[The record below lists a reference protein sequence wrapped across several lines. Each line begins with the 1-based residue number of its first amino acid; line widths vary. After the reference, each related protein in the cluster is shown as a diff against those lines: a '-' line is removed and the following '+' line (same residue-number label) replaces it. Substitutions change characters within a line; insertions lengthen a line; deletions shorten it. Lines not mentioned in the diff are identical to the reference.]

1 MKNKQKKLKMSKVK
15 ETKET
20 WLLNE
25 IYNSWL
31 DLVKKN
37 TDRKDIFVDHKLC
50 IKHYCTTIKFLGY
63 GNGVFM

>member
-1 MKNKQKKLKMSKVK
+1 MSKVK
-15 ETKET
+15 ETKEA

-25 IYNSWL
+25 ICNSWL

-37 TDRKDIFVDHKLC
+37 TARKDIFVDRKLY
-50 IKHYCTTIKFLGY
+50 IKHYCTAVKFLGY